1 MQQLAGRPGLK
12 RGSAVR
18 PQAPRRVQVRLAAR
32 YSNWREELESGAA
45 PSSSSSSSH
54 GSSSWRTSSSSSYSS
69 KSSGVEPKKI
79 LMMGGTRF
87 IGLYLARQLVE
98 QGHEVTLFTRGKKKV
113 AYEIPDDTPDS
124 FARFSRSIKH
134 IQGDRMDFPEVERKL
149 ARQGFQVVYDI
160 NGREA
165 EEVKP
170 VIAGTK
176 STLEQYI
183 YCSSAGV
190 YLKNDMMPHR
200 EEDAVDPKSRHKG
213 KLDTEEL
220 LRQSGVNFTSVRPV
234 YIYGPLNYNPVEEWF
249 FHRLAAG
256 RPIPVP
262 GSGQQVTQLG
272 HVKDLATAFVKILGN
287 KKAARQ
293 IYNISG
299 ERFVTFD
306 GIAKACAKA
315 MGVPEPELVHF
326 NAKEFDFGKD
336 KPFPMRDQHFF
347 ASVDKAMADLDWEPE
362 FSLLDGL
369 KDSYKKDFGRG
380 TFRKEANFKCD
391 DMILAKVGSKS
402 GFKATAAA
410 PAAAASSRPMSR
422 SSWR

>member
-1 MQQLAGRPGLK
+1 MLNASTTRRASAIKAG
-12 RGSAVR
+12 S
-18 PQAPRRVQVRLAAR
+18 RRVQVKVSAR
-32 YSNWREELESGAA
+32 FANWRDQVERSP
-45 PSSSSSSSH
+45 PSTSSY
-54 GSSSWRTSSSSSYSS
+54 GSSSKS
-69 KSSGVEPKKI
+69 SSGVEPKKI

-87 IGLYLARQLVE
+87 IGLYLARDLIA
-98 QGHEVTLFTRGKKKV
+98 QGHDVTLFTRGKKKV
-113 AYEIPDDTPDS
+113 ASEIPDDTPSS
-124 FARFSRSIKH
+124 FAEFSRKVKH

-149 ARQGFQVVYDI
+149 AREGFQVVYDI

-165 EEVKP
+165 VEVEP
-170 VIAGTK
+170 VLKGTK

-220 LRQSGVNFTSVRPV
+220 LRKSGVNFTSIRPV

-249 FHRLAAG
+249 FHRLKAG

-272 HVKDLATAFVKILGN
+272 HVKDLSTAFIKVLGN

-293 IYNISG
+293 VYNISG

-315 MGVPEPELVHF
+315 MGVPEPELIHY

-336 KPFPMRDQHFF
+336 KAFPMRDQHFF
-347 ASVDKAMADLDWEPE
+347 ASVDKAMADLDWTPE
-362 FSLLDGL
+362 FGLVDGL

-380 TFRKEANFKCD
+380 TFRKEPNFKCD
-391 DMILAKVGSKS
+391 DMIIEAKKGSSFSEPK
-402 GFKATAAA
+402 
-410 PAAAASSRPMSR
+410 AAAASAPISR